1 MDLYEQ
7 PYDPKHPVI
16 CFDERPCQLIGDA
29 IIPIPIKPGS
39 PKKEHYEYIRNGTCC
54 VFLAFEPLAGK
65 RLICVKERRTMVD
78 YADFMRLLADQY
90 PEAETILLVQDN
102 LNTHTAGSFYNA
114 LPPDDAFQL
123 GRRFE
128 YHYTPKKGSWLNMA
142 EIELSALSKQCLDR
156 RIADMKRLIDEVSA
170 WEQERNAIGATVR
183 WRFNKDNARVK
194 LQRHYSNLL
203 NWCYRALVVIE
214 MIPLRSI
221 SLPAACSQKGLYMN
235 KSYSD

>member
-1 MDLYEQ
+1 MEDVLDLYEQ

-65 RLICVKERRTMVD
+65 RLICVKESRTMVD

-203 NWCYRALVVIE
+203 N
-214 MIPLRSI
+214 
-221 SLPAACSQKGLYMN
+221 
-235 KSYSD
+235 